1 MITFQNTSDLSKSA
15 EITYSNMQPYYLH
28 YGADW
33 DLNIIKQKIST
44 LKNIDILF
52 DRLIVGVIRLEKSAE
67 SFYLRDLQVSE
78 SHQNRGIGAAAFE
91 EVKRL
96 AISAGANIVRLR
108 VFKTSPAYHL
118 YQRLGFIVEK
128 EEEKFYCMQ
137 FNL

>member
-1 MITFQNTSDLSKSA
+1 
-15 EITYSNMQPYYLH
+15 MQPYYLG

-33 DLNIIKQKIST
+33 DLNTIKQKIST

-52 DRLIVGVIRLEKSAE
+52 DRIVVGVIRLEKDSE
-67 SFYLRDLQVSE
+67 NFYLRDLQVSE

-108 VFKTSPAYHL
+108 VFKTSGAFHSLKIIDRKYFWRKL
-118 YQRLGFIVEK
+118 F
-128 EEEKFYCMQ
+128 
-137 FNL
+137 

>member
-1 MITFQNTSDLSKSA
+1 
-15 EITYSNMQPYYLH
+15 MQPYYLH
-28 YGADW
+28 YEIDW
-33 DLNIIKQKIST
+33 DLDTIKQKILT

-52 DRLIVGVIRLEKSAE
+52 GRVLIGAIRLEQDSE
-67 SFYLRDLQVSE
+67 IFYLRDLQINK

-96 AISAGANIVRLR
+96 AISTGANIIRLR
-108 VFKTSPAYHL
+108 VFKISPAYHL

-128 EEEKFYCMQ
+128 EEDKFYCMQ